1 MEKKEEHKIIGKPP
15 SPPQK
20 FSLLSRGKERRLK
33 KGIYILPSLF
43 TVGNLFCGFYS
54 IVLSM
59 NGEFELAAIMIFSA
73 ALLDGLDGRI
83 ARLTRSTSDFGIE
96 FDSLADII
104 SFGIAP
110 SFLVYLWGLAP
121 LKRIGWLIA
130 FLYVVSVAM
139 RLARF
144 NLQKAVADK
153 RYFIGMPA
161 PAAAVTIASC
171 AFFFTARIT
180 ERTPSILLASLI
192 LLLSILVISKMRYRS
207 FKDIDLRS
215 RKSYLYIFF
224 FAIAF
229 VAVAIEPKIVV
240 FIMSLAYLVSGI
252 FPMFLPYL
260 KKSHVMHAEKE
271 KKWSEEGEETVAE
284 R

>member
-1 MEKKEEHKIIGKPP
+1 M
-15 SPPQK
+15 
-20 FSLLSRGKERRLK
+20 K

-83 ARLTRSTSDFGIE
+83 ARLTRSTSEFGIE

-110 SFLVYLWGLAP
+110 SFLIYLWGLAP
-121 LKRIGWLIA
+121 LKRIGWLVA

-144 NLQKAVADK
+144 NLQKAVTDK

-161 PAAAVTIASC
+161 PAAAITVASS
-171 AFFFTARIT
+171 AFFLTARIT
-180 ERTPSILLASLI
+180 EKTPSIMIASLV
-192 LLLSILVISKMRYRS
+192 LLLSILVISKIRYRS

-215 RKSYLYIFF
+215 RKSYLYIFL
-224 FAIAF
+224 FAIGF
-229 VAVAIEPKIVV
+229 VAVAVEPKFVI
-240 FIMSLAYLVSGI
+240 FIMSLAYLGSGI
-252 FPMFLPYL
+252 IPMIFSYL
-260 KKSHVMHAEKE
+260 KKPHAMPQVKE
-271 KKWSEEGEETVAE
+271 KKWPEEGEETVAE

>member
-1 MEKKEEHKIIGKPP
+1 MNNASHSYPNP
-15 SPPQK
+15 SPLPRK
-20 FSLLSRGKERRLK
+20 RGRRLR

-59 NGEFELAAIMIFSA
+59 NREFELAAIMIFLA

-83 ARLTRSTSDFGIE
+83 ARLTKSTSEFGIE

-110 SFLVYLWGLAP
+110 SFLAYLWGLAP

-130 FLYVVSVAM
+130 FLYVVSASM

-144 NLQKAVADK
+144 NLQRTLADK
-153 RYFIGMPA
+153 KYFIGMPI
-161 PAAAVTIASC
+161 PAAAIAIASC
-171 AFFFTARIT
+171 AFFFTSRIT
-180 ERTPSILLASLI
+180 SKTPSIFMASLV
-192 LLLSILVISKMRYRS
+192 LLLSILVISKIRYRS
-207 FKDIDLRS
+207 FKDVDLKS
-215 RKSYLYIFF
+215 RKSYIYIFL
-224 FAIAF
+224 FAFIF
-229 VAVAIEPKIVV
+229 VAVAMEPKFVI
-240 FIMSLAYLVSGI
+240 FIISLVYLASGI
-252 FPMFLPYL
+252 FPIIFSYL
-260 KKSHVMHAEKE
+260 RKSYIFSDAKE
-271 KKWSEEGEETVAE
+271 KKWTKEGGEGVAE